1 LVHTL
6 QLQKNANE
14 FPYVVYPYAIATKN
28 EVRLDLKITFTFRK
42 YDHRNEDLM
51 EVYEEVVCI
60 GVLNSSQRLP
70 LYQST
75 FAAPNIEPQQRRSLP
90 YKEPKLQQSNTQER
104 NICQGFSFFFFFSFK
119 FFF

>member
-6 QLQKNANE
+6 QLQKNANK
-14 FPYVVYPYAIATKN
+14 FPYVLYPYAIATKN
-28 EVRLDLKITFTFRK
+28 EVCLDLKITFTFRK
-42 YDHRNEDLM
+42 YAIDHRNEDLM

-75 FAAPNIEPQQRRSLP
+75 FAAPNIEPQ
-90 YKEPKLQQSNTQER
+90 
-104 NICQGFSFFFFFSFK
+104 
-119 FFF
+119 